1 MAARHSTT
9 SSATRERGERKAES
23 LPAAAARLSSLFSSF
38 SFRACYL
45 VLLLFLSY
53 RWLFGFFF
61 YVFVPSHLPLSVGL
75 FLIRFSFVGPSADG
89 LFAFYV
95 FFCVCA
101 LLCRSSF
108 LVASSLPLSFLR
120 SFSFRFVGFSFPRE
134 MGGLFLSLRG
144 FSLPRFISVPLLGSF
159 FSLGIS
165 SSLSFSFSFRS
176 FFLNQSTGSHLSFCL

>member
-95 FFCVCA
+95 FFLCLCAAMSIFVFSCKLASPFISSKLFFSVCW
-101 LLCRSSF
+101 F
-108 LVASSLPLSFLR
+108 F
-120 SFSFRFVGFSFPRE
+120 FPSGN
-134 MGGLFLSLRG
+134 GGLFLSLRG